1 MAKDCKFNPP
11 TNGKKGF
18 HYVIENGRP
27 HLLARKDLKDL
38 TKTSIV
44 FKLPSEDGSRKL
56 RMKAQSE
63 LVQGLASGVL
73 PMSWELRPRGDRVAL
88 QWATIQT
95 YLTIL
100 DKETL
105 VLDTFDDSG
114 FNLWTNTKYDVE
126 GFNKDGFNKDG
137 FDRFGFDRTRQLG
150 RTGTYL
156 DFYDFDDDGYNEYG
170 YDRDGLDRTGLI
182 KADPSRMSYDP
193 RFLVDLQHQGRFVA
207 LDAAGRDPRG
217 FNAFGVNSP
226 VDELWP
232 GEKRGFSRNGQFG
245 SASPIIDASLMLA
258 HDDNG
263 FDAYGIHRE
272 SRSWLVKRTSLD
284 RGDVWVDAWGRTWAS
299 DTTPRDE
306 RGFDI
311 QGTLANGS
319 RVDSRG
325 FNAFGVHEVTR
336 TLANKRGFD
345 HDGIHFETGT
355 KYDIDGFDAAGFNK
369 SGYDRQGRDEDGCS

>member
-11 TNGKKGF
+11 THGKKGF

-38 TKTSIV
+38 TKASIV

-63 LVQGLASGVL
+63 LIEGLASGVL

-88 QWATIQT
+88 QWSLLPTSSQT
-95 YLTIL
+95 RTL
-100 DKETL
+100 DEEVL

-114 FNLWTNTKYDVE
+114 FNLWTNTKYDV
-126 GFNKDGFNKDG
+126 DG
-137 FDRFGFDRTRQLG
+137 FDKYGPG
-150 RTGTYL
+150 M
-156 DFYDFDDDGYNEYG
+156 DGYDWGELVST
-170 YDRDGLDRTGLI
+170 RFRR
-182 KADPSRMSYDP
+182 ADDSRMPYDL
-193 RFLVDLQHQGRFVA
+193 RYLGDLKRLGRFVV
-207 LDAAGRDPRG
+207 LDSAGRDSRG

-226 VDELWP
+226 VVEKWP
-232 GEKRGFSRNGQFG
+232 GERRGFSRNGQFG

-299 DTTPRDE
+299 DATPRDE